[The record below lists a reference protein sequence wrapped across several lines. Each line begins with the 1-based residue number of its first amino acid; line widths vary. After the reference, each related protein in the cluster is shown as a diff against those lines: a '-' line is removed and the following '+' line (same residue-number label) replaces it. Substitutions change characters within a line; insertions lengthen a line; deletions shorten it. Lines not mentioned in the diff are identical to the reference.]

1 MRASGATTDQPGERA
16 AGRPSHEDWGRGR
29 RAPTFLPLIPYISR
43 RLYAIG
49 DGCQEVAHALRAESA
64 GDSLA
69 RARLRKRWSYAGG
82 VNYLVTMPLVMDPAG
97 YETRALRQAV
107 SWRGKRV
114 LEVGCG
120 DGRLTL
126 RLAQLGA
133 RSILA
138 IDPDA
143 ALVRGARKALP
154 ERYRARIRYQ
164 VGSAERLRKRKDLFD
179 IAVLSWSL

>member
-1 MRASGATTDQPGERA
+1 
-16 AGRPSHEDWGRGR
+16 
-29 RAPTFLPLIPYISR
+29 
-43 RLYAIG
+43 
-49 DGCQEVAHALRAESA
+49 
-64 GDSLA
+64 
-69 RARLRKRWSYAGG
+69 
-82 VNYLVTMPLVMDPAG
+82 MPLVMDPAG
-97 YETRALRQAV
+97 DETRALRAAAN
-107 SWRGKRV
+107 WRGKRV

-126 RLAQLGA
+126 RLASLGA
-133 RSILA
+133 TSILA

-164 VGSAERLRKRKDLFD
+164 VGSVERLRRRKDLFD